1 MSKNRTNTD
10 NSGYVLR
17 VAWTAHRG
25 AAEDTGARAE
35 EFIRRLIPAGTFEMS
50 DSHPDIIIFMSG
62 GSERRAIELAD
73 AGRPV
78 LLLSIRGNNAYAAAT
93 EVMAWM
99 VNNKR
104 IAMLSDAGDAAETG
118 LIDRWRI
125 AAGSWAAL
133 HGSRAGLIG
142 TVSEWLVASDVTAET
157 LRRRFGIDLIGI
169 PWETLPDYS
178 KEDPDHALLHRFG
191 EQKAEGLED
200 AARVLP
206 VLRRALHERGLA
218 AIAVECFSLV
228 QERKVT
234 ACLALAQLNSEGTV
248 ASCEGD
254 IASMAGM
261 MAGQALTGSVPWMAN
276 TTRLR
281 EKTLILSHCT
291 APFDM
296 VSQVSLPSHYETDW
310 SIAVD
315 GEINARDV
323 TVYRFSENLD
333 RVFIAEGRVVSRP
346 HMEDAC
352 RTQVEIELPK
362 EALRVLRERP
372 LGNHLLLSPGK
383 HSELLRLAC
392 WYKGI
397 EPVT

>member
-10 NSGYVLR
+10 YCRHVLR

-25 AAEDTGARAE
+25 AMADTGARAE
-35 EFIRRLIPAGTFEMS
+35 EFIQRLIPAETFEMA
-50 DSHPDIIIFMSG
+50 DSHPDIILFMSG

-73 AGRPV
+73 PARPV
-78 LLLSIRGNNAYAAAT
+78 LLLSIPGNNAYAAAT

-99 VNNKR
+99 VNHKR
-104 IAMLSDAGDAAETG
+104 IAMLSDAGDAAESG
-118 LIDRWRI
+118 LIDRWRM
-125 AAGSWAAL
+125 AAGAWETL
-133 HGSRAGLIG
+133 RGSRAGLIG
-142 TVSEWLVASDVTAET
+142 TVSEWLVASDVTAEI
-157 LRRRFGIDLIGI
+157 LRERFGVELIGI

-178 KEDPDHALLHRFG
+178 KEDPDLALLSRFG
-191 EQKAEGLED
+191 EKKAEGLED
-200 AARVLP
+200 AAKILT
-206 VLRRALHERGLA
+206 LLLRALHERGLA

-248 ASCEGD
+248 ATCEGD

-276 TTRLR
+276 TTLLT

-296 VSQVSLPSHYETDW
+296 VSQVKLPSHYETGW
-310 SIAVD
+310 SLAVD
-315 GEINARDV
+315 GEITARDV

-333 RVFIAEGRVVSRP
+333 KVFIAEGRVVSRP

>member
-1 MSKNRTNTD
+1 MSQNRTSTD
-10 NSGYVLR
+10 NCRYLLR

-25 AAEDTGARAE
+25 AAADTGAAAE
-35 EFIRRLIPAGTFEMS
+35 KFMKGLLPVGTFTMTG
-50 DSHPDIIIFMSG
+50 SHPDVILFMSG

-73 AGRPV
+73 PSRPV

-99 VNNKR
+99 VNNSR
-104 IAMLSDAGDAAETG
+104 IAMLSDAGDAAESG

-125 AAGSWAAL
+125 VAGAWELL

-178 KEDPDHALLHRFG
+178 KEDPDIALLNRFG
-191 EQKAEGLED
+191 DQKAEGMED

-206 VLRRALHERGLA
+206 VLRRALQSRGLA

-234 ACLALAQLNSEGTV
+234 ACLAFAQLNSEGTV
-248 ASCEGD
+248 ATCEGD

-261 MAGQALTGSVPWMAN
+261 MAGKALTGSVPWMAN
-276 TTRLR
+276 TTLLT

-296 VSQVSLPSHYETDW
+296 VSQVKLPSHYETGW
-310 SIAVD
+310 SLAVD
-315 GEINARDV
+315 GEITARDV

-352 RTQVEIELPK
+352 RTQVEIELP
-362 EALRVLRERP
+362 EETLRVLRERP

-392 WYKGI
+392 LYKGI
-397 EPVT
+397 EPVE